1 MGRYSFIKNVNEAME
16 KYLDSKKVNKEIRRE
31 SFKNELTNLIEI
43 YKMSSFLPAKI
54 TSELLVKLFDVFNW
68 ANDEAKQEMM
78 KKKIEEKNNDF
89 WYD

>member
-1 MGRYSFIKNVNEAME
+1 MGRYSFNKNVNEAME
-16 KYLDSKKVNKEIRRE
+16 NNLDTKKVNKEIRRE
-31 SFKNELTNLIEI
+31 SFKKELTNLIEK

-54 TSELLVKLFDVFNW
+54 TSELLVKLLDVFNW
-68 ANDEAKQEMM
+68 ANDEAKQEKK